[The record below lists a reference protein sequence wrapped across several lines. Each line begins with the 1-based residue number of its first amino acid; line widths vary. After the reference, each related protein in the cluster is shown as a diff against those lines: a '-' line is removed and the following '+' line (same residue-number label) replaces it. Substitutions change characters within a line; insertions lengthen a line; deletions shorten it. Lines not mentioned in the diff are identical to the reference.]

1 MPSGKLSEICKS
13 ERLRNQP
20 KRKPFSDLTNG
31 LAPAFGSFPSSIP
44 DVTSTKPP
52 ASVISNAAKNK
63 KVQNLWP
70 TSTLRGIPSDLDL
83 VKDQTCSTPHAQ
95 QRPTEKDYKGKSLA
109 VASSSDCTQL
119 GRTSSMSMQVIC
131 NSISNRTALYKVE
144 NTQNVYL
151 KIYAASYICLKNVTL
166 NMNNI
171 SWFPSILVCLVME
184 SWMKGNHYI
193 IHDYPMFT
201 LLSLCCFWCGY
212 SGKKI
217 KGFILHD

>member
-119 GRTSSMSMQVIC
+119 GRTSSMRLKLESARVDHCQAKSFSVPLGKFKKKPRIRVPEA
-131 NSISNRTALYKVE
+131 IKKPVLPQDFVE
-144 NTQNVYL
+144 KQKAYFAEIDAFELPEEVVLENEL
-151 KIYAASYICLKNVTL
+151 
-166 NMNNI
+166 
-171 SWFPSILVCLVME
+171 E
-184 SWMKGNHYI
+184 
-193 IHDYPMFT
+193 
-201 LLSLCCFWCGY
+201 
-212 SGKKI
+212 
-217 KGFILHD
+217 